1 MEVSRKMLGR
11 GSGERLL
18 PGNERRISNRYTA
31 IRIRRKLLKT
41 KGATNF

>member
-1 MEVSRKMLGR
+1 MAGR
-11 GSGERLL
+11 DSGERLML
-18 PGNERRISNRYTA
+18 ADQPLISNRYTA

>member
-1 MEVSRKMLGR
+1 MVGR
-11 GSGERLL
+11 DSGKRLL
-18 PGNERRISNRYTA
+18 LADRPRISNRYTA

>member
-1 MEVSRKMLGR
+1 MEVSRHMAGG
-11 GSGERLL
+11 GSAKRLL
-18 PGNERRISNRYTA
+18 PGGAPRISNRYTA